1 MPDKIYYNDSAKQI
15 ISEETASIVMCLE
28 FLINECNRTKLN
40 QVADVLIETRD
51 KITKNFW
58 WEEKFQSNF
67 SDFMNA
73 FKCVIDFI
81 LLENEEAR
89 LYCLEK
95 INEIDKKNLK
105 SMQEEYSFS

>member
-51 KITKNFW
+51 K
-58 WEEKFQSNF
+58 
-67 SDFMNA
+67 
-73 FKCVIDFI
+73 
-81 LLENEEAR
+81 LL
-89 LYCLEK
+89 K
-95 INEIDKKNLK
+95 ISGGKK
-105 SMQEEYSFS
+105 SFSLIFLTS